1 MSVQITPA
9 VWQLWCF
16 AALSLAMVMVVE
28 SDVREHRIPNAM
40 VLFVLLAGLALNSA
54 GPANGREGL
63 FSHFPGALGAGTAL
77 LGVLVGLAL
86 FLPLYLLRA
95 MGAGDVKLLAA
106 LGAFMG
112 PVEVIGLALSVLV
125 AGGLLAVLRMLWAGK
140 SRLVLNNVKLVL
152 GSLGG
157 GASPRFDPATQSA
170 DRMPYA
176 LAFAGGLLVYGYWRL
191 SGGTPLVS
199 F

>member
-1 MSVQITPA
+1 MSVQITPVA
-9 VWQLWCF
+9 WQLWCL
-16 AALSLAMVMVVE
+16 AALSLLMLMVVE
-28 SDVREHRIPNAM
+28 SDVREHRIPNVM
-40 VLFVLLAGLALNSA
+40 LLLALVTGLALNA
-54 GPANGREGL
+54 VGPANGRAGL

-106 LGAFMG
+106 LGAFVG
-112 PVEVIGLALSVLV
+112 PVEVISLALSILV
-125 AGGLLAVLRMLWAGK
+125 AGGLLAVLRMLWARK
-140 SRLVLNNVKLVL
+140 SRLVLNNVKLAL

-157 GASPRFDPATQSA
+157 GASTRFDPATQSA

-176 LAFAGGLLVYGYWRL
+176 LAFAGGLLAYGYWRL
-191 SGGTPLVS
+191 SGGAPLIS